1 MTVPAGTLQTYQ
13 TIGNAEDFHDAAYMI
28 SPTETPFLT
37 MAKRLKADNR
47 LHQWLTDQLADATS
61 GNATIEGDDAA
72 ADTAIPALNLKNQCQ
87 LMDKVA
93 FVSNTQEAVR
103 SYGNVGSMSYQMM
116 KRVKELKR
124 DLEAALV
131 RNNAG
136 TAGVAASAALMA
148 SLESWLAYSGQQAAT
163 IQTANGTSVGSGTT
177 GQTTPGFTT
186 ANGYPVTAPTDSTAT
201 GSMSETTLKI
211 CIANTYTQGGDPRVI
226 LVPPLVKQKI
236 STAFAGIATRFREVK
251 SRDQAQ
257 IVGGADLYISDFG
270 EHVIKVDRF
279 MRPSILFGIDPDYIG
294 VAFLQPIQQKPLAS
308 TGHADKRMVWCQA
321 TLVLQNPF
329 AHFKIA
335 DINPAI

>member
-13 TIGNAEDFHDAAYMI
+13 TIGNAEDFEDAAFMI
-28 SPTETPFLT
+28 SPTEVPFLT

-47 LHQWLTDQLADATS
+47 LHQWLTDELADATS

-72 ADTAIPALNLKNQCQ
+72 ADTAIPAVNLKNQCQ

-124 DLEAALV
+124 DLESALV

-136 TAGVAASAALMA
+136 TAGAAAGAALMA
-148 SLESWLAYSGQQAAT
+148 SLESWLGYSGQQAAT
-163 IQTANGTSVGSGTT
+163 IKTANGTTVQEGSAG
-177 GQTTPGFTT
+177 TTPGFTT
-186 ANGYPVTAPTDSTAT
+186 ANGYPVTAPTDSTST
-201 GSMSETTLKI
+201 GSISETILKN
-211 CIANTYTQGGDPRVI
+211 CIANTYNNGGNPTTL

-251 SRDQAQ
+251 QGQRAE
-257 IVGGADLYISDFG
+257 ITGGADLYISDFG
-270 EHVIKVDRF
+270 EHVIKPDRF
-279 MRPSILFGIDPDYIG
+279 LRSTVLFGIDPDYVG
-294 VAFLQPIQQKPLAS
+294 VAFLQPIQQKPLAVV
-308 TGHADKRMVWCQA
+308 GHADKRMVWCQA

-329 AHFKIA
+329 AHFKVGDVNA
-335 DINPAI
+335 AK

>member
-1 MTVPAGTLQTYQ
+1 
-13 TIGNAEDFHDAAYMI
+13 MI
-28 SPTETPFLT
+28 SPIETPFLT

-47 LHQWLTDQLADATS
+47 LHQWLTDELADATS

-72 ADTAIPALNLKNQCQ
+72 ADTAIPAVNLKNQCQ

-93 FVSNTQEAVR
+93 FVSNTQEAVD
-103 SYGNVGSMSYQMM
+103 SYGDVGKMKYQMT

-148 SLESWLAYSGQQAAT
+148 SLESWLGYSGGQAAT
-163 IQTANGTSVGSGTT
+163 IKTANGTSVQEGAAG
-177 GQTTPGFTT
+177 TTPGFTT
-186 ANGYPVTAPTDSTAT
+186 ANGYPIAGPTDSTST
-201 GSMSETTLKI
+201 GSISETVLKNA
-211 CIANTYTQGGDPRVI
+211 IANTYQNGGDPRVL

-257 IVGGADLYISDFG
+257 IIGGADLYVSDFG
-270 EHVIKVDRF
+270 EHVIRVDRF
-279 MRPSILFGIDPDYIG
+279 MRPSVLFGLDPDYIG
-294 VAFLQPIQQKPLAS
+294 VAFLQPIQQKPLAVN
-308 TGHADKRMVWCQA
+308 GHADKRMVWCQA

-335 DINPAI
+335 DINPAK